1 MDDLSAL
8 RDMTL
13 FVEVARTS
21 SFSRAS
27 ANLGVPGATLSRR
40 VAAMERKFGV
50 RLFDRTTR
58 RVELTDAGRRYFERC
73 GDLVDQA
80 RLAQEALRDS
90 AEAPTGH
97 VRVSMPVD
105 MGVNHVGPL
114 LPEFIRRYPGI
125 SFELDLSPNHRD
137 LVGEHVDVAIRIGA
151 VKGDPLIVRRIGTVE
166 MLMFAAPTYLE
177 RHGEPRQPADLVEHD
192 CLNLPTPGREARW
205 CLLRD
210 GAAMEVTVR
219 GRLAT
224 NNQGLM
230 RLFAERGLGI
240 AVLPHVL
247 ARDAV
252 NAGRLVQVLQGW
264 SLPPLP
270 VHAVMASRVQPAS
283 VRAFVDF
290 LAARLSLV

>member
-1 MDDLSAL
+1 M
-8 RDMTL
+8 
-13 FVEVARTS
+13 ARTA

-40 VAAMERKFGV
+40 IAEMERKFGV

-58 RVELTDAGRRYFERC
+58 RVELTEAGRRYFERC

-80 RLAQEALRDS
+80 RLAQEALRES
-90 AEAPTGH
+90 AAGPTGH

-114 LPEFIRRYPGI
+114 LPEFARRYPGI
-125 SFELDLSPNHRD
+125 TFELDLSPSHRD
-137 LVGEHVDVAIRIGA
+137 LVGEHVDVAIRIGT
-151 VKGDPLIVRRIGTVE
+151 VKGDQLVVRRIGTVE
-166 MLMFAAPTYLE
+166 MLIFAAPTYLE
-177 RHGEPRQPADLVEHD
+177 RHGEPQQPTDLVEHE
-192 CLNLPTPGREARW
+192 CLTLPAPAPGREARW
-205 CLLRD
+205 RLLRD
-210 GAAMEVTVR
+210 GAAMEVTVS

-224 NNQGLM
+224 NNLGLM
-230 RLFAERGLGI
+230 RRLAECGLGI
-240 AVLPHVL
+240 AVLSHAL

-264 SLPPLP
+264 TLPPLP
-270 VHAVMASRVQPAS
+270 VYAVMSSRLQPAS

-290 LAARLSLV
+290 LAARLSLA